1 MMKKLRAD
9 VEPLVLDE
17 YQRAAEQFGATHNS
31 PHEACAVTFEEVIEC
46 DNALSDVKNDL
57 HRVWG
62 NTMANE
68 PSLREWNKLK
78 EDAINL
84 ACEAIQVAAM
94 AYKSLQSFEGYK
106 KEDNDGKK
114 ELGD

>member
-1 MMKKLRAD
+1 MMKKLQAD
-9 VEPLVLDE
+9 VAPLVFDE

-68 PSLREWNKLK
+68 PSLREWDKLK

-94 AYKSLQSFEGYK
+94 AFKSLKSFESPK

>member
-17 YQRAAEQFGATHNS
+17 YKRATEQFGATHNS
-31 PHEACAVTFEEVIEC
+31 AHEACAVTFEEVIEC
-46 DNALSDVKNDL
+46 DNALGDVKNDL

-68 PSLREWNKLK
+68 PSLREWNKLL
-78 EDAINL
+78 EDAVNL
-84 ACEAIQVAAM
+84 ACEAIQVAAT
-94 AYKSLQSFEGYK
+94 AFKSLKSFESPE

-114 ELGD
+114 ELGN

>member
-17 YQRAAEQFGATHNS
+17 YKRATEQFGATHNS
-31 PHEACAVTFEEVIEC
+31 SHEACAVTFEEVIEC
-46 DNALSDVKNDL
+46 DNALNDVKNDL
-57 HRVWG
+57 HIVWG

-68 PSLREWNKLK
+68 LSLSEWNKLK

-94 AYKSLQSFEGYK
+94 AYKSLQSFDGHK
-106 KEDNDGKK
+106 KEDNG
-114 ELGD
+114 G